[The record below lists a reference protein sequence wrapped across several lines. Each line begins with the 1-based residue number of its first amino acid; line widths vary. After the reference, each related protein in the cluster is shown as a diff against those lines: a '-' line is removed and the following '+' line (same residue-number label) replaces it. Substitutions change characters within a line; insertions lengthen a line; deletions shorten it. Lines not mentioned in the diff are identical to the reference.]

1 MGKKMRAKGFS
12 NDCQQHEYKKMKR
25 TQAVLPPSQLWI
37 ASIYPSGFFF
47 FSSWKGW
54 SIRTRASSVDGA
66 RVDDDDVQINK

>member
-47 FSSWKGW
+47 FSS
-54 SIRTRASSVDGA
+54 
-66 RVDDDDVQINK
+66 